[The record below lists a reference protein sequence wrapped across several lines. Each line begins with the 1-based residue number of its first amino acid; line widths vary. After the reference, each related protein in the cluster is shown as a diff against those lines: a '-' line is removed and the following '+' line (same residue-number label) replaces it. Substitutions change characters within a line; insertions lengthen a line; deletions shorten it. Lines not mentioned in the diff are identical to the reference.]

1 MAMRIYY
8 VLLFVVSMDIII
20 ELINS
25 KYIGFLN
32 VFL

>member
-25 KYIGFLN
+25 KYVGYF
-32 VFL
+32 